1 MKIMQIALLAT
12 LVLTPQLSSAK
23 AIKKDCLKAGRGTLS
38 QCSCI
43 QSVANRTLSNSQQ
56 RKGATFFKDP
66 QKAQDTRQSSR
77 SADNKMWDAWKKFGN
92 VAAEQCN

>member
-1 MKIMQIALLAT
+1 MKIMQIALIAT

-23 AIKKDCLKAGRGTLS
+23 AIKKACLKADRGTRA

-43 QSVANRTLSNSQQ
+43 QSVANRTLNNSQQ

-92 VAAEQCN
+92 VAAEQCS